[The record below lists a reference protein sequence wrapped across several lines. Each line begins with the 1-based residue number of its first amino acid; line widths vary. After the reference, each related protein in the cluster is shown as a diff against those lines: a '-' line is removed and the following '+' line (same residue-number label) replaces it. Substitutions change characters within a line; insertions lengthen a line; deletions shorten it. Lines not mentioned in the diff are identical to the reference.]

1 MYLYDCAGVIGTIL
15 MDDEG
20 SVFDDIMTRDIV
32 RDRVVLGNW
41 A

>member
-20 SVFDDIMTRDIV
+20 SFFDDFTTRDIV
-32 RDRVVLGNW
+32 RDRVVLGSLV
-41 A
+41 